1 MSAQR
6 AEPPFA
12 DDRVQTTLRMP
23 TEWRDELQEWADANE
38 RSWEGEARF
47 VLRYGMD
54 ALRVLRAQQMRD
66 TKGA

>member
-1 MSAQR
+1 VK

-12 DDRVQTTLRMP
+12 RDVVQTTLRMP
-23 TEWRDELQEWADANE
+23 TEWRDELKDWADQNE

-54 ALRVLRAQQMRD
+54 RLREQRESQ
-66 TKGA
+66 